1 MVKKILF
8 IFGLFFFF
16 SPAAF
21 AVQEKN
27 LPTQIQ
33 DSFEQKIVKYY
44 PKIQTVSRN
53 LLLSLAVIQ
62 LVLSVGFM
70 AIRQELEIGG
80 IFAQL
85 VKTILIVGFFLFI
98 LESPQYLK
106 SIYKGFDQL
115 GIQTGNVSFDQ
126 IINRIYGMW
135 DKIFSK
141 TSLWEPGSTLAY
153 VIVGALAS
161 AALIFL
167 IGQALMIYAFTIFS
181 IYIGM
186 FWIAFGSFDQTRPW
200 AIHAIT
206 NVIRWSAKWMMIL
219 ILMSITFSLVDDA
232 LAHGADDTGSIITL
246 LIVSLMMVS
255 ISSGL
260 SSFVDSYFSGMGG
273 GDNNRGMQML
283 SAGAGGAVGFVS
295 GTMAGKTSANDVVK
309 AARASSPDGSA
320 GFKDYAKAA
329 MKMGH
334 SSFSGTHDGAQKG
347 MLGALAQPPGFGK
360 NNNTGSSSSSM
371 SGGSTSPREVPLGTD
386 SGFGGVDGTIGNA
399 MTEPKPNPNVVS

>member
-1 MVKKILF
+1 MVKKILI
-8 IFGLFFFF
+8 IFGLIFFF
-16 SPAAF
+16 STASF

-62 LVLSVGFM
+62 LVLSIGFM
-70 AIRQELEIGG
+70 AMRQELELGG

-85 VKTILIVGFFLFI
+85 IKTILIVGFFLFV

-106 SIYKGFDQL
+106 SIYQGFDKL
-115 GIQTGNVSFDQ
+115 GIQAGNVSFDQ
-126 IINRIYGMW
+126 IINRIYDMW

-141 TSLWEPGSTLAY
+141 ASVWEPGSTLAY
-153 VIVGALAS
+153 VIVGAIAS

-219 ILMSITFSLVDDA
+219 ILMSITFSLVDEA

-283 SAGAGGAVGFVS
+283 SAAGGAAFGALT
-295 GTMAGKTSANDVVK
+295 GTAAGKMAANDVVK

-329 MKMGH
+329 GKMAH
-334 SSFSGTHDGAQKG
+334 SAFSGSHDGAQKG

-360 NNNTGSSSSSM
+360 TSSGSSSSGM
-371 SGGSTSPREVPLGTD
+371 GGGSSGSKEVPLGTD

>member
-1 MVKKILF
+1 MVKKIL
-8 IFGLFFFF
+8 IVFGLIFFF
-16 SPAAF
+16 STASFAA
-21 AVQEKN
+21 QEQN

-70 AIRQELEIGG
+70 AMRQELEIGG

-106 SIYKGFDQL
+106 SIYQGFDKL
-115 GIQTGNVSFDQ
+115 GMQAGNVSFDQ
-126 IINRIYGMW
+126 IINRIYDMW
-135 DKIFSK
+135 SKIFDKASV
-141 TSLWEPGSTLAY
+141 WQPGSTLAY
-153 VIVGALAS
+153 VIVGAIAS

-206 NVIRWSAKWMMIL
+206 NVIRWSAKWMVIL

-232 LAHGADDTGSIITL
+232 LAHGADDTTSIITL

-283 SAGAGGAVGFVS
+283 SAAGGAAIGAVA
-295 GTMAGKTSANDVVK
+295 GTAAGKTIANDAVK

-329 MKMGH
+329 GKMAH
-334 SSFSGTHDGAQKG
+334 SAFSGSYDGGQKG
-347 MLGALAQPPGFGK
+347 MFGALAQPPGFGK
-360 NNNTGSSSSSM
+360 TDTGSSNSSMRAGSSS
-371 SGGSTSPREVPLGTD
+371 TKEVPLGTD